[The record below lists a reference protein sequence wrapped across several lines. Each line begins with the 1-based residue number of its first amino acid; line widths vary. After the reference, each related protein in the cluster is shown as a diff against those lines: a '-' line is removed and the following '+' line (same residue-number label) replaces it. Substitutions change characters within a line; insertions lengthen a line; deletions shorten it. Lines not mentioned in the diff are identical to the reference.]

1 MQRFASP
8 FLALGLAVLAVFV
21 DTSLVNA
28 QSCPANVPH
37 IDGVWKT
44 LPYLM
49 PVNPISATL
58 LSNGQILIV
67 SGSEYDPNN
76 SSSGTDWTS
85 KSYRT
90 AVWYPTDTTEYI
102 QVLNTTYD
110 VFCAGTSVLPD
121 GRPLIVG
128 GTKTYATQTYGW
140 TGEDGASLFNPQS
153 RLTPQVQDMAD
164 GRWYATVTTLGDG
177 RAATFSGYGYSGATN
192 NTVEIYDLAYAGV
205 GWTIPVAAPFIPPLF
220 PRMELL
226 PNGTVFYNGQGSGGG
241 GAPYITPNGWILN
254 PTTQSWTQSAA
265 ITTWRSGGSA
275 VLLPLLPPNY
285 VPKVMNF
292 GGNSP
297 AYSSTEIIDLSATSP
312 KWTAGPNMSA
322 ERVLFNAVLLPNG
335 KVLTEGGSSTYNVPD
350 AAGKHADLYD
360 SNSNTFGS
368 GGTAAYSR
376 LYHSTALLLPD
387 ARVVS
392 LGSNPGNRGRYEP
405 SIEIYSPPY
414 LYNANDQLIGN
425 RPVITSTAPGV
436 LAYNSGFTINY
447 TSSAGIGSAVLMR
460 PGSVTHFFDMDQR
473 MVGLC
478 GPAPQPACAPGAGTL
493 TLMTPPNGNIAP
505 PGYYML
511 FLLDN
516 NGVPSKAQFIQLS
529 LHPGT
534 PPSATIT
541 SPTSSVTI
549 VVGNSVNFSAASTPF
564 QYSWVFPG
572 GSPPTSVAQ
581 NPGNVVFNTP
591 GIYLTSLTAIDSLG
605 NTDPNPPTLQVTV
618 LPKTTDFQV
627 SVTPPAV
634 QVVPGQSA
642 IFTVAISP
650 RRGFNGPVSLTVGS
664 VVGFPMGV
672 SSGGF
677 SPAQLNVSS
686 TSTSTLTMNTTTA
699 AAPFA
704 LSLTVTGT
712 SGSFKHT
719 ASTTLLIS
727 LAPPSGLNATAS
739 ASQVSLAWTA
749 TTGASGYNIKRSQ
762 FAGGPYTSI
771 GCATTNSFAD
781 TNVVKGITYHYV
793 VAADFTGGQNGG
805 GESTDSSE
813 ASAALN

>member
-1 MQRFASP
+1 
-8 FLALGLAVLAVFV
+8 
-21 DTSLVNA
+21 
-28 QSCPANVPH
+28 
-37 IDGVWKT
+37 
-44 LPYLM
+44 M
-49 PVNPISATL
+49 PINPISATL
-58 LSNGQILIV
+58 LSNGRILII
-67 SGSEYDPNN
+67 SGSEYDSYNN
-76 SSSGTDWTS
+76 SSDWTS
-85 KSYRT
+85 GSYRA
-90 AVWYPTDTTEYI
+90 AVWDPTGTTKSSI
-102 QVLNTTYD
+102 AVQNLTYD
-110 VFCAGTSVLPD
+110 VFCSGTSVLPD
-121 GRPLIVG
+121 GRALIVG
-128 GTKTYATQTYGW
+128 GIQTYATQTYGW
-140 TGEDGASLFNPQS
+140 TGDNRASLFNPQS
-153 RLTPQVQDMAD
+153 RLTPQTQEMAD

-177 RAATFSGYGYSGATN
+177 RAATFSGYGYRGATN

-226 PNGTVFYNGQGSGGG
+226 PNGTVFYNGQGSAGG
-241 GAPYITPNGWILN
+241 GAPYVGWILN
-254 PTTQSWTQSAA
+254 PTTERWTKSAP
-265 ITTWRSGGSA
+265 ITIWRIGGSA

-312 KWTAGPNMSA
+312 TWSAGPNMSA
-322 ERVLFNAVLLPNG
+322 ARVLFNAVLLPNG
-335 KVLTEGGSSTYNVPD
+335 KVLIEDGSSIYNVPD
-350 AAGKHADLYD
+350 TPGKHADLYD

-392 LGSNPGNRGRYEP
+392 LGSNPGGQGRYEP
-405 SIEIYSPPY
+405 SIEIYTPPY
-414 LYNANDQLIGN
+414 LYNVNDQLIGN

-460 PGSVTHFFDMDQR
+460 PGSVTHSFDMDQR

-478 GPAPQPACAPGAGTL
+478 GPAPQPACTPGAGRL
-493 TLMTPPNGNIAP
+493 NLMTPPNGNIAP

-511 FLLDN
+511 FLLDS

-541 SPTSSVTI
+541 SPASSVTI
-549 VVGNSVNFSAASTPF
+549 VAGNSVNFSAASTPF

-591 GIYLTSLTAIDSLG
+591 GIYLTSLTAIDNLG

-627 SVTPPAV
+627 NVTPPAV
-634 QVVPGQSA
+634 QVLPGQSA
-642 IFTVAISP
+642 TFTTTIIP

-664 VVGFPMGV
+664 VVGFPTGV

-686 TSTSTLTMNTTTA
+686 TSTSTLTMNTTNA

-704 LSLTVTGT
+704 VSLTVTGT

-719 ASTTLLIS
+719 AATTLLIG
-727 LAPPSGLNATAS
+727 LAPPSGLNATA
-739 ASQVSLAWTA
+739 APSQVSLAWTA
-749 TTGASGYNIKRSQ
+749 TTGASGYHIKRSQ
-762 FAGGPYTSI
+762 IAGGPYTSI
-771 GCATTNSFAD
+771 GCATTNSFTD
-781 TNVVKGITYHYV
+781 TKVVKGSTYRYV
-793 VAADFTGGQNGG
+793 VTADFTGGQNGG
-805 GESTDSSE
+805 GESADSSE
-813 ASAALN
+813 ASATVN